1 MQYQTLAFQ
10 NRVVSPLLTSSFCGT
25 HTFFK
30 RALRSEHPSRSCR
43 ALRSPRH
50 CTRCLIA
57 TGGSDDEDDE
67 PKQQPTPSTSGRG
80 QGTAS
85 SGLGLNPDLEQPVPT
100 EQRPVNELAALRE
113 TWLYSWARLE
123 TPSYLIRLGAVWL
136 GFFALVA
143 GPIAFQTFDPS
154 KQPAEWMMSGTL
166 GALAVVAA
174 AVVRIYLGWAYVGN
188 RLLSAAVEYEE
199 TGWYDGQTFVKP
211 PEVLARDRLLGAY
224 EVKPILARLKT
235 TLAGSTAALVLS
247 AGLLVG
253 LVQAGTDA
261 DGIYGRGSARAPRQ
275 VTLNGIIYSDKVHSL
290 SDLSDDEEA
299 AAAEALAQG
308 GRPGYCGDRYFK
320 AAAGGH
326 FCDHFDNRR

>member
-1 MQYQTLAFQ
+1 MQGTSLASC
-10 NRVVSPLLTSSFCGT
+10 NRPTSCLCTPSFCGRRQ
-25 HTFFK
+25 FLK
-30 RALRSEHPSRSCR
+30 RALWTQHPSKGTQARR
-43 ALRSPRH
+43 APQQ

-57 TGGSDDEDDE
+57 TGGSDSEDDE
-67 PKQQPTPSTSGRG
+67 PTQRPTPVNFNQSQSS
-80 QGTAS
+80 AS

-123 TPSYLIRLGAVWL
+123 TPSYLSRLGAVWL

-253 LVQAGTDA
+253 LVQAGTDS
-261 DGIYGRGSARAPRQ
+261 DGVYGRGAARVPRQ
-275 VTLNGIIYSDKVHSL
+275 VTMNGIIYSDKVK
-290 SDLSDDEEA
+290 DLADLREDEEA

-326 FCDHFDNRR
+326 LCDHFDRHS